1 MYPHLPVKPWP
12 SGCSKF
18 RKLDNFITYLYQ
30 GLKIMHNNAQTSGL
44 RISVQAA
51 AATLG
56 LYHTT
61 KKVTVLQGEASRTWR
76 KKLEVELRNTEV
88 G

>member
-1 MYPHLPVKPWP
+1 
-12 SGCSKF
+12 
-18 RKLDNFITYLYQ
+18 
-30 GLKIMHNNAQTSGL
+30 MHNNAQTSGL